1 MRGPKP
7 PVVELSR
14 DERQGLE
21 SLIRRHTT
29 PQQIALRARIILAAA
44 DGLSNMRI
52 ADELGVNVNTVS
64 LWRNRWLGLAA
75 ASLGD
80 LSIQERLADAPRPGA
95 PGRITPEQ
103 HCQIVGLACEAPSQS
118 ERPISQWT
126 GREIAAEIVKRGI
139 VERISPRH
147 ASRLLKKGVS
157 NHT

>member
-1 MRGPKP
+1 M
-7 PVVELSR
+7 VELSR

-44 DGLSNMRI
+44 DGLNNMQI

-80 LSIQERLADAPRPGA
+80 LSIQERLVDAPRPGA
-95 PGRITPEQ
+95 PGRITSEPRR
-103 HCQIVGLACEAPSQS
+103 VGVALACEAPSQS

-147 ASRLLKKGVS
+147 ANRLLKKGVS